1 VDTTA
6 SFALNIHCALSIR
19 QEW

>member
-6 SFALNIHCALSIR
+6 SFALNIRCALSIR

>member
-6 SFALNIHCALSIR
+6 SFALNTHCALSIR